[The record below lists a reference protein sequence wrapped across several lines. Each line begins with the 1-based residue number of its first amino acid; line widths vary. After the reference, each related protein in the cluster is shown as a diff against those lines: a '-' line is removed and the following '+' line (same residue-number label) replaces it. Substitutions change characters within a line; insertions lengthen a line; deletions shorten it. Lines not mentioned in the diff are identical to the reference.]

1 MAETQELV
9 SFFTYSAPTLAEA
22 MEIAKQNHGENAMIY
37 TTREIKKKNLLEK
50 GLYEVVIA
58 DRKEASE
65 APRPQVITPSANPT
79 NIIDEK
85 PDNDIAKRL
94 DKIAQKELAKR
105 RLEKITR
112 EQEINAEISN
122 AVKEISK
129 IVQSKDTF
137 EVAEDSQSKG
147 KKKRESSESKGESK
161 GDSREGESRDSKVSR
176 DSHSQRDLGDSSD
189 FMRFNPIAQ
198 TREMLAKLNAD
209 EIKELSAIKSSLNRL
224 DDKMKLLQN
233 MFWNDV
239 GIRAQ
244 NNNNVPQEFAEIYRI
259 CKNSGMKNEH
269 LDEIMRLSSELMP
282 VNMRANSVTTK
293 RFFREVLR
301 KLIPCRAE
309 NIDMARKRIIM
320 LVGPTGVGKT
330 TTIAKL
336 ATHYSKKH
344 NYKVGLI
351 SLDGYRIGAYEQLAF
366 YAKKLKISIN
376 QVNDSAE
383 FERSLEDLKYCD
395 YILIDTIGS
404 SQNDKQKLDFLRK
417 FANTDYNIDVN
428 LVLSATTKF
437 EDLRDIYGS
446 FSILNIDTL
455 IFSKLDESKG
465 FGNIFS
471 LIYDTKKPVSYLTIG
486 QEVPEDILVAKNDYI
501 ADYIING
508 FTKPKRSA
516 IIRASF

>member
-1 MAETQELV
+1 MAEAELDLGL
-9 SFFTYSAPTLAEA
+9 FTYTAPTLAEA
-22 MEIAKQNHGENAMIY
+22 MEIAKQKHGENAMIAHS
-37 TTREIKKKNLLEK
+37 REVKKKSLLEN
-50 GLYEVVIA
+50 GLYEVVIV
-58 DRKEASE
+58 DRKPSE
-65 APRPQVITPSANPT
+65 APQVAAPSANPASPT
-79 NIIDEK
+79 NEK
-85 PDNDIAKRL
+85 PDNDIARRL

-129 IVQSKDTF
+129 IMQNTETF
-137 EVAEDSQSKG
+137 ELADDAKQKSKKG
-147 KKKRESSESKGESK
+147 RDLGESK
-161 GDSREGESRDSKVSR
+161 GDSRESRGESKGESKDSKDSR
-176 DSHSQRDLGDSSD
+176 GDSQDSSD
-189 FMRFNPIAQ
+189 FTRFNPIAQ

-269 LDEIMRLSSELMP
+269 LDEIMRLSGELMP

-301 KLIPCRAE
+301 KLIPCRVE

-508 FTKPKRSA
+508 FSKPKRSA